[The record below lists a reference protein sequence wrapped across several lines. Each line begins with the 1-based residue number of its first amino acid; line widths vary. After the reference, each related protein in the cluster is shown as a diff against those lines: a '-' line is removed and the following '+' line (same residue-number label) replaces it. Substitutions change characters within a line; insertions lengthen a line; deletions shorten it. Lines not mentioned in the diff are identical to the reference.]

1 MAARQFIL
9 RRRARSQI
17 AYANAYRREH
27 FSDLNVLSDRA
38 LRAKYRLPRAEIHRL
53 LRVVSPHL
61 RRPTRRNNALSPEVQ
76 LLAALR
82 FYASGSFQEVVG
94 DGTALSKASVSRSVA
109 AVTPILVRHA
119 RQHIKMPSTVEEV
132 LRQVHRGFYRMAL
145 LQVEWVATDSL
156 RARVCVCVC
165 VCVRACLHVCVC
177 VYVCVRARNFNLVY
191 AHVTSPN
198 RFIPNVHVD
207 CRCKGCLNVTGA

>member
-132 LRQVHRGFYRMAL
+132 LRQVHRGFYHGT
-145 LQVEWVATDSL
+145 QVEWVATDSL
-156 RARVCVCVC
+156 RARAVSVSVCVC
-165 VCVRACLHVCVC
+165 VCVRACTSVC
-177 VYVCVRARNFNLVY
+177 VYMCACVRAISTWFT
-191 AHVTSPN
+191 HM
-198 RFIPNVHVD
+198 
-207 CRCKGCLNVTGA
+207 

>member
-165 VCVRACLHVCVC
+165 ACVLARLCVCICVRACAQFQPGLRTCNISQQIHSEC
-177 VYVCVRARNFNLVY
+177 
-191 AHVTSPN
+191 S
-198 RFIPNVHVD
+198 
-207 CRCKGCLNVTGA
+207 CRL